1 MILLLFLLV
10 FSWAGTRAE
19 AVWKCPEMREE
30 RRGGE
35 IACHCEIAHT
45 LRSVEGD
52 FEAGTETE
60 IGVITGVTAS
70 YSQALMGQSS

>member
-10 FSWAGTRAE
+10 FSCTRTRAE

-45 LRSVEGD
+45 LRSVEG
-52 FEAGTETE
+52 GMRL
-60 IGVITGVTAS
+60 GLRLVLLQV
-70 YSQALMGQSS
+70 

>member
-19 AVWKCPEMREE
+19 AAWKCPEMREG
-30 RRGGE
+30 RGGGE

-45 LRSVEGD
+45 LRSVEG
-52 FEAGTETE
+52 GMRL
-60 IGVITGVTAS
+60 GLRLRLVLLQV
-70 YSQALMGQSS
+70 